1 MEVCE
6 CLMKF
11 SFLCFRFSF
20 RGRDVT
26 VANTGIAENLPELM
40 VKLNVCVHLTNLA
53 AGFITCPD
61 NGLHGF
67 VVLPLT
73 KQFIWASLA
82 GASFRYLDRIGLE

>member
-40 VKLNVCVHLTNLA
+40 VKLNVCVHLTNLGRGLYNVPGQRFA
-53 AGFITCPD
+53 RLRRSPSHEAVHMGVSRWYGFP
-61 NGLHGF
+61 
-67 VVLPLT
+67 LP
-73 KQFIWASLA
+73 
-82 GASFRYLDRIGLE
+82 R